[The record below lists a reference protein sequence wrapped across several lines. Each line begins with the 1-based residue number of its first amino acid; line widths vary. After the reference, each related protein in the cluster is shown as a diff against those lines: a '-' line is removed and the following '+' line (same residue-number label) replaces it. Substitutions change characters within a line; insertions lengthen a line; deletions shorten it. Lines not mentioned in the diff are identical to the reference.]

1 MSYQFYNQHADQLAK
16 RYLAKNFVQV
26 HGSWMHILDTVLN
39 KPQLLI
45 LDVGAGAGRD
55 SKYLAQQGARVVAV
69 EPASELARIGM
80 EQTKWLNV
88 DWVNDSLPNLSVCV
102 EKSNRFDLILLSDVW
117 VYLPDEERENSLKTL
132 TSLLKPQGKIVI
144 SLRQSATNDEQII
157 HTASVNELVGLAHL
171 EGLIP
176 SLVTHY
182 GDNTSRGDGTRWQT
196 VVLIPKERA

>member
-88 DWVNDSLPNLSVCV
+88 DWVNDSLPHLPICV
-102 EKSNRFDLILLSDVW
+102 DKHRLFDLVLLSDVW
-117 VYLPDEERENSLKTL
+117 VYLPDEERANSLNTL
-132 TSLLKPQGKIVI
+132 VSLLKPQGKIVI
-144 SLRQSATNDEQII
+144 TLRQSGASDEQII
-157 HTASVNELVGLAHL
+157 HTASVNELVGLAHI

-176 SLVTHY
+176 SLITHY
-182 GDNTSRGDGTRWQT
+182 DDTSGVDSTRWQT